1 MDHDLTQ
8 LKRQVQAKQRQSFQ
22 LDPFV
27 LETLDN
33 FGHRYLPRKP
43 SANAQKLDDHTYA
56 IRSEET
62 NLAQAM
68 ANTSD
73 AHISQKLQAAAPRKL
88 LYGLSLELSLTNS
101 HGQVSAL
108 AFINYGDPPF
118 PLVEEKMVYKTQKTS
133 FSHPLE
139 LRRKLP
145 LCLEQVCELFS

>member
-1 MDHDLTQ
+1 MDHDLAR

-43 SANAQKLDDHTYA
+43 AANAQKLDDHTYA

-62 NLAQAM
+62 NPAQAM
-68 ANTSD
+68 ANISD

-88 LYGLSLELSLTNS
+88 LYGLSLELSFTNS
-101 HGQVSAL
+101 HGQACAL
-108 AFINYGDPPF
+108 AFINYGAPPF
-118 PLVEEKMVYKTQKTS
+118 PPVEEKMVQKTQEIS

>member
-1 MDHDLTQ
+1 MDHDLAQ
-8 LKRQVQAKQRQSFQ
+8 LKRQIQEKQRQNFQ

-62 NLAQAM
+62 NPAQAI
-68 ANTSD
+68 AAISD
-73 AHISQKLQAAAPRKL
+73 AHIGQKLQAATPRRL
-88 LYGLSLELSLTNS
+88 LYGLYLELSLTNS
-101 HGQVSAL
+101 HGQASAL

-118 PLVEEKMVYKTQKTS
+118 PLLEEKMVQKTQKIS

-139 LRRKLP
+139 LRHKLP